1 MTNYS
6 EAESE
11 YVPPENREVREDSS
25 LRQQRR
31 ILGSSGEDDFKHE
44 EDDNSNEYGEEDEE
58 GASVTWS
65 IVEDMMISSMKRMT
79 VMISLI

>member
-6 EAESE
+6 EADSE
-11 YVPPENREVREDSS
+11 YVPPENREVSEDSTKKDFGFI
-25 LRQQRR
+25 RF
-31 ILGSSGEDDFKHE
+31 ICEDDFKHE

-65 IVEDMMISSMKRMT
+65 IVEDMI
-79 VMISLI
+79 